1 MTRNATASTTADAEP
16 LRRLREESPG
26 RRFHRSER
34 DSDDA
39 SLDAPPA
46 DGAASLQ
53 RRLRGRY
60 SRGMSFF
67 SHPPR
72 GRAGPAEASA
82 AGDMGAVSE
91 TETALAAAAA
101 ASASIIA
108 MGRAAAAAFVGG
120 LVWQVKTGFWLGE
133 TG

>member
-53 RRLRGRY
+53 RRLRGR
-60 SRGMSFF
+60 
-67 SHPPR
+67 
-72 GRAGPAEASA
+72 
-82 AGDMGAVSE
+82 
-91 TETALAAAAA
+91 
-101 ASASIIA
+101 
-108 MGRAAAAAFVGG
+108 
-120 LVWQVKTGFWLGE
+120 
-133 TG
+133 

>member
-16 LRRLREESPG
+16 LRRLRDESPG

-72 GRAGPAEASA
+72 GRAGPAAASA
-82 AGDMGAVSE
+82 AGEMGAVSG
-91 TETALAAAAA
+91 TETALATAA
-101 ASASIIA
+101 ASASMAI
-108 MGRAAAAAFVGG
+108 GRAAAAAFV
-120 LVWQVKTGFWLGE
+120 
-133 TG
+133 